1 VPRAGPYNRPMLT
14 REEIEARLREFF
26 SAHPADIVA
35 VYLFG
40 SVARGTAGGQSDVD
54 LAVLLAR
61 DPPPTLDGLL
71 LRLEASLEQTLETPV
86 QVVVMNTAP
95 PDLVHRVLR
104 DGRLVVERDR
114 SARIRYE
121 VHARNVYFDLQPFL
135 ARYRRTAIAPSR
147 S

>member
-1 VPRAGPYNRPMLT
+1 VLS

-26 SAHPADIVA
+26 DALPADVVA

-40 SVARGTAGGQSDVD
+40 SVARGTAGERSDVD
-54 LAVLLAR
+54 VAVLLAH

-71 LRLEASLEQTLETPV
+71 LRLEARLERALETPV
-86 QVVVMNTAP
+86 QLVVMNTAP

-104 DGRLVVERDR
+104 DGRLVAERDR
-114 SARIRYE
+114 SGRIRFE

-135 ARYRRTAIAPSR
+135 ARYRRTPAIAPSGP
-147 S
+147 